1 MLSVAPG
8 GANAERRH
16 GMAAAVEWLAPDDRA
31 GLERRVIVSSS
42 LAHAGTHALELVY
55 AALLVRI
62 GFEFGADLAILG
74 AIGNA
79 GTLTFGLFAAPSG
92 WLVDRY
98 GPRAV
103 MTLSMGSAA
112 LFALIVAFSPNLWL
126 LAASLTL
133 LGAGIGLYHP
143 AGISMVAT
151 VASRRGIALATHG
164 VAGIVGIAFAP
175 GAAIGI
181 AIAADWR
188 AAYVAFAALAAGS
201 AVLIWRISPD
211 QDTAERAAA
220 ESAQAQ
226 LARPPAVR
234 RTAPPPPGGWFTRP
248 LLLLYAAAVGVGFI
262 YRGSLTFL
270 AVHFERELGIS
281 LFGWSAEAIAG
292 ATASLALLLAV
303 LGLVSGGWLSD
314 RMPLERAIL
323 PYALTTPLFLFAMA
337 GMGGGWLL
345 LAAAGF
351 AIGSWAQQPIMNGL
365 IADYAPPGA
374 VGRSFGVWFAL
385 VFGVGSL
392 ASTVTGV
399 VSERWSTGAT
409 FAVLAVCGVLVAL
422 LLIAVAQGAER
433 RRAALEA

>member
-1 MLSVAPG
+1 MATMA
-8 GANAERRH
+8 GA
-16 GMAAAVEWLAPDDRA
+16 LAPEERTS
-31 GLERRVIVSSS
+31 LERRVIVSTS

-62 GFEFGADLAILG
+62 GFEFGADLAMLG
-74 AIGNA
+74 AVGNA
-79 GTLTFGLFAAPSG
+79 GTLTFGLFALPSG

-112 LFALIVAFSPNLWL
+112 LFALVVALSPNLWL

-175 GAAIGI
+175 GVAIGI
-181 AIAADWR
+181 AIATDWR
-188 AAYVAFAALAAGS
+188 IAYVAFAALAAGV
-201 AVLIWRISPD
+201 AIVIWQLSPD
-211 QDTAERAAA
+211 YETAQRAAA
-220 ESAQAQ
+220 ESGRAAQAV
-226 LARPPAVR
+226 PPAR
-234 RTAPPPPGGWFTRP
+234 QRTTPPPPGGWFTRP

-270 AVHFERELGIS
+270 AVHLERELGIE
-281 LFGWSAEAIAG
+281 LFGWDAEAIAG

-303 LGLVSGGWLSD
+303 IGLVTGGWLSD
-314 RMPLERAIL
+314 RIALERAIL
-323 PYALTTPLFLFAMA
+323 PYAVVTPFFLFAM
-337 GMGGGWLL
+337 GGVGGVGLL
-345 LAAAGF
+345 LAATGF
-351 AIGSWAQQPIMNGL
+351 AICSWAQQPIMNGL
-365 IADYAPPGA
+365 IADYAPPGM
-374 VGRSFGVWFAL
+374 VGRSFGVWFLL

-392 ASTVTGV
+392 ASSVTGV
-399 VSERWSTGAT
+399 VSERWGTGET
-409 FAVLAVCGVLVAL
+409 FVVLAAVGVAVAL
-422 LLIAVAQGAER
+422 LLLAVTQGAER
-433 RRAALEA
+433 RRGALEA